1 MVPVQREG
9 AHDAHAL
16 SYLGAHLG
24 ATQRAPRR
32 ITALTSAFNAQVW
45 MLLEEKRVPY
55 TVRKIP
61 MNCYGEKPAWFWQ
74 MQVMDATYKAHAP
87 RSVLCSH

>member
-1 MVPVQREG
+1 
-9 AHDAHAL
+9 
-16 SYLGAHLG
+16 
-24 ATQRAPRR
+24 
-32 ITALTSAFNAQVW
+32 

-55 TVRKIP
+55 TVKKIP

-87 RSVLCSH
+87 RSVLCHH